1 MCKCVLKQQI
11 HQNKVWNL
19 LKVTD
24 KGTLKM
30 HENYLKFTLKTSQQ
44 QQQQESVK
52 FVQS

>member
-11 HQNKVWNL
+11 HQSKVWNL

-24 KGTLKM
+24 KDTLKM
-30 HENYLKFTLKTSQQ
+30 HENYSKVTIKTP
-44 QQQQESVK
+44 QQESVK

>member
-11 HQNKVWNL
+11 HQSKVWNL

-30 HENYLKFTLKTSQQ
+30 HENYLKFTLKQ

>member
-24 KGTLKM
+24 KGILKM

-44 QQQQESVK
+44 QQQESVK